1 MRGLHSYMWYTSCQ
15 SIKYYIIKNSR
26 ALIGLAIMVYMSHY
40 TMLSKYGDSTRLLKI
55 KNNLKRRQLFLFI
68 SYVS

>member
-1 MRGLHSYMWYTSCQ
+1 
-15 SIKYYIIKNSR
+15 
-26 ALIGLAIMVYMSHY
+26 MSHY

-68 SYVS
+68 SYVY